1 MFLDI
6 SFRYIFRKLK
16 IAFFIIAPIV
26 TIMAWIIMSLR
37 YIELIALG
45 NISLAM
51 FFKLIAHT
59 LPRILGTVLPS
70 CALISLIA
78 VIHDLKNNRELI
90 ILMSSGK
97 SMFHIFSPMLL
108 FSILIAM
115 FTLYT
120 QTMLCPSSHKGFE
133 DVQESI
139 KNRISMSLIK
149 PGVFNVLGDS
159 VVYVGGKTK
168 SGLKNI
174 FISHV
179 SKGEHPSN
187 DIITAAKGR
196 CIREN
201 GNYFIVLKNGYR
213 QKLDENNSIV
223 STLEFSSFSY
233 DITPFLKQNYLSKA
247 ESPNDKTQRE
257 LLEFAKNTKN
267 LEMKRNCIAEYY
279 SRLTTPFIPILNALT
294 VAIFMLAPKG
304 RKEESFDAF
313 KSFLFGMVNQISVM
327 TLVNLST
334 KNNKLIISNYA
345 IILLALCILS
355 IVLWKKKAR

>member
-1 MFLDI
+1 
-6 SFRYIFRKLK
+6 
-16 IAFFIIAPIV
+16 
-26 TIMAWIIMSLR
+26 
-37 YIELIALG
+37 
-45 NISLAM
+45 
-51 FFKLIAHT
+51 
-59 LPRILGTVLPS
+59 
-70 CALISLIA
+70 
-78 VIHDLKNNRELI
+78 
-90 ILMSSGK
+90 
-97 SMFHIFSPMLL
+97 
-108 FSILIAM
+108 
-115 FTLYT
+115 
-120 QTMLCPSSHKGFE
+120 MLCPSSHKGFE